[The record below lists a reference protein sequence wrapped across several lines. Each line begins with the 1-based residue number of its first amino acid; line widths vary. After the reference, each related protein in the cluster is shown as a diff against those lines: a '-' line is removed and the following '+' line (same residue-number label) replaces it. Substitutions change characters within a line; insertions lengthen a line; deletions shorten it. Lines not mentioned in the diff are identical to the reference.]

1 MSEAYISTRC
11 KKILYMVI
19 STADY
24 IPLQQISDELKLSK
38 RSVYYE
44 LCKINDWMS
53 AHGFDE
59 IEVIRGKG
67 IHLSA
72 EQKNQI
78 ESAID
83 TGDKAANYV
92 FSPMERI
99 YFIICFIIRSEQA
112 VSVNQLAEYLQ
123 VSRNTIFNDLRV
135 VVKQL
140 QDYDLSL
147 EYVSKKG
154 YLIKG
159 DSIRIRA
166 LFILYFAMLRP
177 IYESGAMIYTDR
189 DKEEDYL
196 ERLEKIGVRLKTSY
210 VDGTLLAL
218 AVLMPVLVRDNSNL
232 YFPNLRL
239 EELKKQKEF
248 KLVEEYFPELEDKEK
263 IYICLHLLG
272 SRITAKTVEVFDS
285 DSVQSN
291 YELSKALISE
301 FEKVACVAFENKEE
315 LEKALFHHLN
325 TSMYRFQYGIQVG
338 NPMLE
343 DVVREYPN
351 LFELTKRVCFYL
363 EQQIGLSISDGEVA
377 YLALH
382 FGSHLQQQERKT
394 EKVRVLIIC
403 SNGVSAGNMIRHELN
418 IMIPDAEI
426 VGVVSAKEAV
436 NVQNVCDIVIST
448 VKMNCLVPVITVH
461 PILTDFD
468 RKIILNH
475 SLFRKKTGEVD
486 VPSLYEKIRRFVPK
500 EAREEMQQVL
510 YEFFA
515 ENSREVIPQRDKR
528 KKGLIDY
535 LKTDQI
541 SMETNCLTWEKA
553 LRLAGKPLIE
563 KGSVKPHYISSIVD
577 QTRYYGPYMF
587 ITKEVVL
594 AHARPEEG
602 VLKLDVSMTVFREP
616 IRFSDY
622 HEASIIIVMAA
633 EDQEKHLK
641 ILKDIM
647 TIFSKDGN
655 IQILKALDSSEEVY
669 ETLGKMVFVKD
680 DKESK

>member
-1 MSEAYISTRC
+1 MSEVCISTRC

-19 STADY
+19 STDNY
-24 IPLQQISDELKLSK
+24 IPLQQISDELKMSK

-44 LCKINDWMS
+44 LCKINDWME
-53 AHGFDE
+53 AHGFEE
-59 IEVIRGKG
+59 IEVIRGRG
-67 IHLSA
+67 IYLSPG
-72 EQKNQI
+72 QKKQI
-78 ESAID
+78 ESVID
-83 TGDKAANYV
+83 TRDTAENYI

-99 YFIICFIIRSEQA
+99 YFIICSIIRSKKA
-112 VSVNQLAEYLQ
+112 VSVNQLADYTQ

-147 EYVSKKG
+147 EYESKKG

-166 LFILYFAMLRP
+166 LFILYFNMLRP
-177 IYESGAMIYTDR
+177 IYESGAMFYTDR
-189 DKEEDYL
+189 YQVEEYL
-196 ERLEKIGVRLKTSY
+196 ERLEKIGARLKTSY

-218 AVLMPVLVRDNSNL
+218 AVLMPVLVRDNSKL
-232 YFPNLRL
+232 YFPNLRF
-239 EELKKQKEF
+239 EELKKQKEY
-248 KLVEEYFPELEDKEK
+248 KLVEEYFPELENKEK

-272 SRITAKTVEVFDS
+272 SRAAAKTVDVFDS
-285 DSVQSN
+285 DSAQSN
-291 YELSKALISE
+291 YELSKALIFE
-301 FEKVACVAFENKEE
+301 FEKVACVIFEDKEE
-315 LEKALFHHLN
+315 LEKALFLHLN
-325 TSMYRFQYGIQVG
+325 TSMYRYQYGIQVG

-363 EQQIGLSISDGEVA
+363 EQQIGLPISDGEVA
-377 YLALH
+377 YLSLH
-382 FGSHLQQQERKT
+382 FGAHLQQEERKT

-418 IMIPDAEI
+418 TMIPDAEI
-426 VGVVSAKEAV
+426 VGVISAKEAV
-436 NVQNVCDIVIST
+436 NVQNVCDIVLST
-448 VKMNCLVPVITVH
+448 VKMNCLVPVIAVH

-475 SLFRKKTGEVD
+475 SLFRKKSGDVD
-486 VPSLYEKIRRFVPK
+486 VSSLYEKIRRFVPK
-500 EAREEMQQVL
+500 EDREEMQHVL

-515 ENSREVIPQRDKR
+515 ENRREVISQLDKQ
-528 KKGLIDY
+528 KKGLMDY
-535 LKTDQI
+535 LNQDQI
-541 SMETNCLTWEKA
+541 NIETSCLTWEKA
-553 LRLAGKPLIE
+553 LRSAGRPLIE
-563 KGSVKPHYISSIVD
+563 KGSIEPHYISSIVD

-587 ITKEVVL
+587 ITREVVL

-602 VLKLDVSMTVFREP
+602 VHRLDVSMSIFREP
-616 IRFSDY
+616 IRFSDF

-647 TIFSKDGN
+647 AVFSKDGN
-655 IQILKALDSSEEVY
+655 IKILKALDTPEEVY
-669 ETLGKMVFVKD
+669 ETLRKMIF
-680 DKESK
+680 